1 MDEEKSQSD
10 VLKAI
15 EGLTRVD
22 PDALAEF
29 RRAMNEEVIPK
40 IIKVVEERRVLAA
53 ETRKWQLK
61 Y

>member
-1 MDEEKSQSD
+1 MDEEKNQSD

-29 RRAMNEEVIPK
+29 QRAMNDEVIPK
-40 IIKVVEERRVLAA
+40 IIEVVEERRMLAA
-53 ETRKWQLK
+53 VTRQWQLK